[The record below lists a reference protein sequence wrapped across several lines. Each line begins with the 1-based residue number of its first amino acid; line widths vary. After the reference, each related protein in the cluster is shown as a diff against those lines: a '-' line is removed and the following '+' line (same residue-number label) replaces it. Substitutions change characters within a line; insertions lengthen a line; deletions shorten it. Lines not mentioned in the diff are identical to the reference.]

1 MRKRLTSL
9 SVALLIV
16 SLLIAAMACS
26 QAAEDSAGP
35 LEFAFT
41 FDQDEQQWTG
51 GFADLPIDHEEHGYD
66 VAFRHADIPVEGE
79 ESRGLLLTGNNHS
92 DDLFMY
98 VTRGFGPEDGLTP
111 GTPYTVDVSFDLATN
126 VPPGMMGIGGSP
138 GESVY
143 IKAGVVDRQPQ
154 AEEGAADG
162 EGYYVMN
169 LDTGSQSRGG
179 EDMTVLGNAAKAE
192 GEGAGDESFRYKPFQ
207 ASFEVTTNQ
216 DGRLWVII
224 GADSGF
230 EGISRLY
237 LGNIGVTFTRADEA
251 D

>member
-1 MRKRLTSL
+1 L
-9 SVALLIV
+9 VPLLIV
-16 SLLIAAMACS
+16 SLLVSVAACN
-26 QAAEDSAGP
+26 QTTEDTAGP

-41 FDQDEQQWTG
+41 FDQDEQQWAG
-51 GFADLPIDHEEHGYD
+51 GFADLPVDHEERGYD
-66 VAFRHADIPVEGE
+66 VAFRHAGIPVEGE
-79 ESRGLLLTGNNHS
+79 ESKGLLLTGNNHS

-98 VTRGFGPEDGLTP
+98 VARGFGPEDGLTP
-111 GTPYTVDVSFDLATN
+111 DTAYTVDLSFDLVTN

-154 AEEGAADG
+154 AVEDAAG
-162 EGYYVMN
+162 RAGYYVMN

-179 EDMTVLGNAAKAE
+179 ADMMVLGNAAKAE

-207 ASFEVTTNQ
+207 ASFEVTANQ
-216 DGRLWVII
+216 EGRLWVII

-230 EGISRLY
+230 EGISELY
-237 LGNIGVTFTRADEA
+237 LGNISVTFTRVEEA